1 VCVGV
6 YSAFL
11 DHEVS
16 SSHVDHRL
24 LTELVKILAALF
36 VKIDTDCKV
45 QIENNFKKEKIV
57 GELILSDFRPIITIV
72 IKTV

>member
-1 VCVGV
+1 VIWGLQVNFTRQMNV
-6 YSAFL
+6 
-11 DHEVS
+11 EV
-16 SSHVDHRL
+16 RNKL